1 MQMIQSG
8 MGSMGSMFQ
17 GLGSSGAAANV
28 GAGSSGFGAVD
39 PSMAPS
45 VSSALASNPALSQI
59 NPSQVAG
66 MSGAPGATSTS
77 PTDVLTQLMNDP
89 TTDPMTKA
97 IVAQIIQSKPNT
109 ALSGISALEP
119 LGQTLLAAKLRPK
132 EFGPLAHPASPSAQ
146 QPGPGPN
153 LAQQP
158 PASPIDTAR
167 LIAQLL

>member
-1 MQMIQSG
+1 
-8 MGSMGSMFQ
+8 MFQ
-17 GLGSSGAAANV
+17 GIGGAGAAANV

-89 TTDPMTKA
+89 STDPMTKA